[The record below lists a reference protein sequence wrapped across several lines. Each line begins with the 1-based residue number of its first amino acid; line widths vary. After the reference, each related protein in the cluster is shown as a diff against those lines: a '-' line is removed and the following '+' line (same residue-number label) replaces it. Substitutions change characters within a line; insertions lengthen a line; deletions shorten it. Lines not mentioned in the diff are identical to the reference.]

1 VALELGVPA
10 GGWCPEGRA
19 AEDGPLPERYPLEEL
34 PGAGYRQRTRQN
46 VIDSDGTLIVHFGSP
61 SGGTAQTIADCIE
74 QERPFLLIDAGEL
87 DIERASGMVRRFLRR
102 HSIAVLNVAGP
113 RASGEPRAY
122 PVARELLLRVLAGGG
137 GEPGG
142 EASAAARPGQ
152 RGAGG
157 GDRRMEIEL
166 RPFDAGAEYYF
177 REGCFITEL
186 SNTDNDRDVSIA
198 RVRLE
203 PGKATRWHCLE
214 GIAERYVILA
224 GTGRVEVGGDLSR
237 PVAVGDVVVIPPATR
252 QRIFNAGC
260 EDLLFLAICSPR
272 FRESAYRDLE
282 ARR

>member
-1 VALELGVPA
+1 MALELGVPA

-19 AEDGPLPERYPLEEL
+19 AEDGPLPERYPLQEL

-46 VIDSDGTLIVHFGSP
+46 VIDSDGTLVIHFGSP

-74 QERPFLLIDAGEL
+74 QERPFLLVDAGEL
-87 DIERASGMVRRFLRR
+87 DIERDCGRVGRFLRR

-122 PVARELLLRVLAGGG
+122 PVARELLLRVLAGPE
-137 GEPGG
+137 GEP
-142 EASAAARPGQ
+142 
-152 RGAGG
+152 GG
-157 GDRRMEIEL
+157 GDRRMRIEL

-186 SNTDNDRDVSIA
+186 SNTGNDPEVSIA

-203 PGKATRWHCLE
+203 PGTATRWHCLD

-224 GTGRVEVGGDLSR
+224 GTGRVEVGGDLAR
-237 PVAVGDVVVIPPATR
+237 PVAVGDVVVIPPATQ
-252 QRIFNAGC
+252 QRIFNTGAG
-260 EDLLFLAICSPR
+260 DLLFLAICSPR

-282 ARR
+282 AQR